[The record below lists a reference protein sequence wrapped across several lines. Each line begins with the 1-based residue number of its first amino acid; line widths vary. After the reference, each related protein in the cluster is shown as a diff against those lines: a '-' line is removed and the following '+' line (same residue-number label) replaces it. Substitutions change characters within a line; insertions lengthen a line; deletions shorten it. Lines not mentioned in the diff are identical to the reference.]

1 MATTRESVLQA
12 LFTRLQTIAGAK
24 VLRNEVFPEK
34 IPSSGLIILRDGD
47 PGEPDVLLSPLSYFW
62 EHRAIIEVAVQAGGQ
77 AERDAALDVLFQDIA
92 FAIGGDKTLG
102 GLCDLVRP
110 LAPDMRMTLSGWD
123 MPSGCGMDLAVLLF
137 IVHRI
142 SSHGKFW
149 VLAMMARPM
158 AGLRMF

>member
-1 MATTRESVLQA
+1 MATTRETVLQA

-77 AERDAALDVLFQDIA
+77 AERDAALDVLFQGIS
-92 FAIGGDKTLG
+92 FVIGSDKTLG

-110 LAPDMRMTLSGWD
+110 LAPDTDSLITEGIA
-123 MPSGCGMDLAVLLF
+123 GIKAAVIPVELIYVTADQL
-137 IVHRI
+137 
-142 SSHGKFW
+142 G
-149 VLAMMARPM
+149 
-158 AGLRMF
+158 